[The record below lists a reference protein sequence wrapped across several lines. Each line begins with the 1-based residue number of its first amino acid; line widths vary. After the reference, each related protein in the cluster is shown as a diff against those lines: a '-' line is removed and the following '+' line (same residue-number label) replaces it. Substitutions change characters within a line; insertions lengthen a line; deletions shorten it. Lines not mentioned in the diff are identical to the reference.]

1 MNKKRKFIQKYE
13 LLSDKMSQQRND
25 LLKHHL
31 NYVMKQHAINIITE
45 SKEELLRASHSQ
57 PEKASIISM
66 NSVNNEQSSELNKRK
81 LFQRIKYKPGG
92 GPSRD
97 RIVVDEKLHLSM
109 KEVDAI
115 RNYSDRY
122 CQKHINTMK
131 VEQHE
136 KLQNLLLPLIKK

>member
-1 MNKKRKFIQKYE
+1 
-13 LLSDKMSQQRND
+13 MSQQRND

-57 PEKASIISM
+57 HEKASIISM

-92 GPSRD
+92 GPS
-97 RIVVDEKLHLSM
+97 
-109 KEVDAI
+109 
-115 RNYSDRY
+115 NFFY
-122 CQKHINTMK
+122 
-131 VEQHE
+131 
-136 KLQNLLLPLIKK
+136 